1 MTDRLNPD
9 DQQIVDLCNKLGPV
23 LSGHSIDVA
32 FAALSE
38 MLTFG
43 LQTALEEAK
52 STSEEAHDKA
62 KEFISDFIQA
72 HILHIAKSTGASLEV
87 VPLAPGSDAIN

>member
-32 FAALSE
+32 LAALSE

-43 LQTALEEAK
+43 LSTALETAK
-52 STSEEAHDKA
+52 AANEESHNNA
-62 KEFISDFIQA
+62 KEFVSDFVQA

-87 VPLAPGSDAIN
+87 VPLASGSDAVN